1 MNTSNN
7 KEGGFIKLI
16 VVILIALLV
25 MKYYNVTISEL
36 INWFKSFFG
45 SILK

>member
-1 MNTSNN
+1 MNTNN

-16 VVILIALLV
+16 VAVLIALLV
-25 MKYYNVTISEL
+25 MKYYDVTISEL

-45 SILK
+45 SILR

>member
-1 MNTSNN
+1 MNTNN

-16 VVILIALLV
+16 VTILIALLV
-25 MKYYNVTISEL
+25 MKYYDVTISEL